1 MYDVHFII
9 FKNTNQKLNKQKM
22 CDYLIFLN
30 NYKMNVKLIIT
41 LYLLQYDHIIWHRVR
56 PLVCLHK
63 LEYLYC

>member
-1 MYDVHFII
+1 MNYFD
-9 FKNTNQKLNKQKM
+9 KKM

-30 NYKMNVKLIIT
+30 IYKMNVKLIIT